1 MKKSLIKTKPPEW
14 KVTLSVIFLTAIL
27 ICSPVAGQSSSI
39 RDTIKINDV
48 VVRGRPMLKGSG
60 FHIETIGKSVSEEY
74 ANLSVADILVAG
86 SPFFMKSYG
95 PGGLSTVSFRGGNAS
110 HTVLT
115 WNGVNMNSPM
125 LGQSDFQLIPVA
137 MTDDIKIYQGGST
150 VAAAQGGLGGVIDIS
165 TGPVWS
171 ETFSTDLSASIGG
184 YGRYAGSVISRYGKC
199 SWRFSTRMNYNYGDN
214 NFSYTNAELPGEPVE
229 EIRRN
234 ASFVQKA
241 VLQEAWFRKGMSVT
255 GLRVWFQ
262 NYDRDV
268 PAAINIPAGTYDEN
282 LSGNSIRTMFTHDH

>member
-115 WNGVNMNSPM
+115 
-125 LGQSDFQLIPVA
+125 
-137 MTDDIKIYQGGST
+137 
-150 VAAAQGGLGGVIDIS
+150 
-165 TGPVWS
+165 
-171 ETFSTDLSASIGG
+171 
-184 YGRYAGSVISRYGKC
+184 
-199 SWRFSTRMNYNYGDN
+199 
-214 NFSYTNAELPGEPVE
+214 
-229 EIRRN
+229 
-234 ASFVQKA
+234 
-241 VLQEAWFRKGMSVT
+241 
-255 GLRVWFQ
+255 
-262 NYDRDV
+262 
-268 PAAINIPAGTYDEN
+268 
-282 LSGNSIRTMFTHDH
+282 